1 MYSRIRQTVLP
12 DNKLSDVVLNNPYIL
27 LMLEHFG
34 IELPVSE
41 KTVATVCEESG
52 ICMKVFLTIANLYNG
67 VHPKTPP
74 TFSPNDILGIIL
86 FLKNSHNYYVS
97 EKYPTIRGLIEEM
110 QRANTNKEIA
120 LVEKFFNEYFAKVQ
134 DHINYENDVAFPYVV
149 NLIEAG
155 CKSDYDT
162 YSIAEYE
169 EKHDDIEEEL
179 IDLKN
184 LLIKYLPQ
192 QNDQRVRR
200 KLLLALI
207 ELEFDLTIHAHIED
221 LILLPV
227 IKKLEGIE

>member
-1 MYSRIRQTVLP
+1 MVLP
-12 DNKLSDVVLNNPYIL
+12 NDKLADVVLNNPYIL

-41 KTVATVCEESG
+41 KTVATTCEESG
-52 ICMKVFLTIANLYNG
+52 ISLKVFLTIANLYNG

-74 TFSPNDILGIIL
+74 TFTPTDILGIVL
-86 FLKNSHNYYVS
+86 FLKNSHNYYLN
-97 EKYPTIRGLIEEM
+97 EKYPTIRGLIEEV
-110 QRANTNKEIA
+110 QVANSNKEIA
-120 LVEKFFNEYFAKVQ
+120 LVEKFFNKYFTKVQ

-149 NLIEAG
+149 NLIETG
-155 CKSDYDT
+155 CKNENST
-162 YSIAEYE
+162 YSIVEYE

-179 IDLKN
+179 TDLKS